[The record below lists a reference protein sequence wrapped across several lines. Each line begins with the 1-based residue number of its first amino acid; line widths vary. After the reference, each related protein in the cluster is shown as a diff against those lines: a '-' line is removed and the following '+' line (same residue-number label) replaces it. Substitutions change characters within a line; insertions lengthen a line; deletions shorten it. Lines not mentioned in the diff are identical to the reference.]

1 MTFSNY
7 SSLEQHLHNQF
18 LGNTEISN
26 FLYERIKKYNKPK
39 DKIQKIFICG
49 LARAGTTALL
59 NQLYLSNQFASLKYA
74 HMPFIL
80 NPRLSNLYSKLIN
93 NKNIES
99 IERLHKD
106 GIKISIDSPECLDE
120 PFWIKENP
128 LYFSQ
133 PLSVKRK
140 YKNTILS
147 AYDNFLSRHAIFQ
160 KKKKIVIKNNNNLLR
175 LPQLCEYFKEDLFIV
190 LYRDPTSHAL
200 SLEKTHKRICEAQKK
215 DPFILDYMNFIGHR
229 EFGLNQKPFYYEIKN
244 DQKKSII
251 DNNETINYWF
261 QAWINSHTW
270 LLEYIKA
277 KKPKNLLLTSYEEL
291 CKPNS
296 GKLENI
302 FKLTGFDKDCR
313 FILKNKNKNK
323 KKFNIQVDKDLYDL
337 SNLIYSKLYKLD

>member
-7 SSLEQHLHNQF
+7 SSLDQHLHNQF

-26 FLYERIKKYNKPK
+26 FLYERIKRYKKPK
-39 DKIQKIFICG
+39 NKIQKIFICG
-49 LARAGTTALL
+49 LARAGTTSLL

-93 NKNIES
+93 NKNLES

-106 GIKISIDSPECLDE
+106 GIKISIESPECLDE

-133 PLSVKRK
+133 PISVNRK
-140 YKNTILS
+140 YKNKTLS

-160 KKKKIVIKNNNNLLR
+160 KKNKILIKNNNNLLR
-175 LPQLCEYFKEDLFIV
+175 LPQLCKYFKDDLFIV
-190 LYRDPTSHAL
+190 LYRDPSSHAL
-200 SLEKTHKRICEAQKK
+200 SLEKTHQRICEAQKK
-215 DPFILDYMNFIGHR
+215 DPFILEYMNLIGHR
-229 EFGLNQKPFYYEIKN
+229 EFGLNQQPFYYEITD

-251 DNNETINYWF
+251 DTNEKLNYWF
-261 QAWINSHTW
+261 QSWINSYGW
-270 LLEYIKA
+270 LLEYLKL

-291 CKPNS
+291 CQPNNI
-296 GKLENI
+296 KLEKI
-302 FKLTGFDKDCR
+302 FKLTGVNKDCR

-323 KKFNIQVDKDLYDL
+323 FNIKVDKDLNDISKLVY
-337 SNLIYSKLYKLD
+337 SNLYKLD